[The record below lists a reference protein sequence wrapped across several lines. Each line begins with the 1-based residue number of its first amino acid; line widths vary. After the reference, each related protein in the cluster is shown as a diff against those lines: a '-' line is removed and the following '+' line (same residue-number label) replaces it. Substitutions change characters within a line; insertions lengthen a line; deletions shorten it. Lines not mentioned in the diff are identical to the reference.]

1 LGTERRNRHL
11 TSIEQLKR
19 IRLYEDLT
27 DGMLEQL
34 LPLAQEQAFAER
46 EIIYEPGS
54 EANHF
59 YSLSTGKVLLQTELA
74 SALIISL
81 GAIKQG
87 YSFGWSSLLPG
98 PAHTSLAV
106 CMEPCEVLV
115 MPGDK
120 FKALLDQDHTM
131 GFLIMQKAATI
142 LENRLERR
150 TTQFVKSIAKHPDIA
165 TLLGL

>member
-1 LGTERRNRHL
+1 MA
-11 TSIEQLKR
+11 SIEQLKR

-34 LPLAQEQAFAER
+34 LPLAQEQSFAER
-46 EIIYEPGS
+46 EIIHEPGS
-54 EANHF
+54 KASHF
-59 YSLSTGKVLLQTELA
+59 YALITGKVLLQTELA

-87 YSFGWSSLLPG
+87 YSFGWSTLLPG
-98 PAHTSLAV
+98 PVHTSLAV
-106 CMEPCEVLV
+106 CTEPCEILV
-115 MPGDK
+115 MQGDK

-131 GFLIMQKAATI
+131 GFLVMQKTATI

-150 TTQFVKSIAKHPDIA
+150 TAQFVKVISKHPDIA